1 MPSSSVSNTTAVASS
16 SRPGYAAEFVSTVER
31 CVWNIACHRS
41 GAMIVA
47 SSAPA
52 RLGPALAS
60 KAYCPDS
67 RRSCAHPLRAH
78 SVNPTVRT
86 EPVPARASK
95 VLLQRRQLLAQRFD
109 ILLVKADTLPQFGE
123 PVGVFLGI
131 LLLVG
136 QRRWRAIA
144 VGRACLDEK
153 LFFGVELVGK
163 NLAPQPIAATLRIRV
178 YSGKSG
184 RRRRAPC
191 RAACLV
197 AHPAG
202 EFLPALLGRDI
213 GV

>member
-52 RLGPALAS
+52 RRGPRAGDS
-60 KAYCPDS
+60 KAYVPTRGAQMPSIC
-67 RRSCAHPLRAH
+67 RSLPY
-78 SVNPTVRT
+78 VTVRI
-86 EPVPARASK
+86 ESVPARASE

-109 ILLVKADTLPQFGE
+109 ILLVKADRLLQFVE

-136 QRRWRAIA
+136 QGRWRAIDI
-144 VGRACLDEK
+144 GRACLDEK
-153 LFFGVELVGK
+153 LFFGVELIGQ
-163 NLAPQPIAATLRIRV
+163 NLASQPIAPALRIRID
-178 YSGKSG
+178 SGKSG
-184 RRRRAPC
+184 RGRRCCSRPLA
-191 RAACLV
+191 RTTVHTRNVEVGGIA
-197 AHPAG
+197 
-202 EFLPALLGRDI
+202 RR
-213 GV
+213 

>member
-1 MPSSSVSNTTAVASS
+1 MPSSPVSNITAVASS

-52 RLGPALAS
+52 RLGSAPG
-60 KAYCPDS
+60 S
-67 RRSCAHPLRAH
+67 RRLTAPTRGAQVPSTSRSLPYRLLALSRWTRAA
-78 SVNPTVRT
+78 
-86 EPVPARASK
+86 E

-109 ILLVKADTLPQFGE
+109 ILLVKADCLPQFGE

-153 LFFGVELVGK
+153 LFFRVELIGQY
-163 NLAPQPIAATLRIRV
+163 LAPQPVAPALRIRV
-178 YSGKSG
+178 DSGKSG
-184 RRRRAPC
+184 R
-191 RAACLV
+191 
-197 AHPAG
+197 G
-202 EFLPALLGRDI
+202 
-213 GV
+213 

>member
-52 RLGPALAS
+52 RLGSALGA
-60 KAYCPDS
+60 
-67 RRSCAHPLRAH
+67 
-78 SVNPTVRT
+78 
-86 EPVPARASK
+86 E
-95 VLLQRRQLLAQRFD
+95 VLLQCRQLLAQRFD
-109 ILLVKADTLPQFGE
+109 ILLVKADCLPQFGE
-123 PVGVFLGI
+123 PVGVSLGI

-153 LFFGVELVGK
+153 LFFGVELIGQY
-163 NLAPQPIAATLRIRV
+163 LAPQPIAPALRIRV
-178 YSGKSG
+178 DSGKSG
-184 RRRRAPC
+184 R
-191 RAACLV
+191 
-197 AHPAG
+197 G
-202 EFLPALLGRDI
+202 
-213 GV
+213 